1 MKIINKKLIKF
12 FNFNFH
18 VHKILQKIFKE
29 SGMSMFVHEKKFIII
44 SLMLLTNCSAPGTA
58 LLGPI
63 FTGAKTG
70 SVYQASLS
78 YGSNRIIDE
87 FRTKENLKTFNNQS
101 FNKNKILPDIPYIDK
116 DPIIILSYKV
126 NKIEISDVFE
136 PEPLP

>member
-1 MKIINKKLIKF
+1 MK
-12 FNFNFH
+12 
-18 VHKILQKIFKE
+18 
-29 SGMSMFVHEKKFIII
+29 KKFIII
-44 SLMLLTNCSAPGTA
+44 SLILLTSCSAPGTA

-70 SVYQASLS
+70 SIYQTSLS
-78 YGSNRIIDE
+78 YGSNRIFDE
-87 FRTKENLKTFNNQS
+87 FRKKENLKTFNNQS
-101 FNKNKILPDIPYIDK
+101 FNKSKILPDIPYIDK

>member
-1 MKIINKKLIKF
+1 MK
-12 FNFNFH
+12 
-18 VHKILQKIFKE
+18 
-29 SGMSMFVHEKKFIII
+29 KKFIII
-44 SLMLLTNCSAPGTA
+44 SLILLTNCSAPGTA

-87 FRTKENLKTFNNQS
+87 FRARENLKAFNNQN

-126 NKIEISDVFE
+126 NKIQISDVLE

>member
-1 MKIINKKLIKF
+1 MKNHVSAYLLMKKKL
-12 FNFNFH
+12 
-18 VHKILQKIFKE
+18 
-29 SGMSMFVHEKKFIII
+29 III
-44 SLMLLTNCSAPGTA
+44 SLLLLSNCSAPSTA

-87 FRTKENLKTFNNQS
+87 FRTKENLKTYNNQS

-116 DPIIILSYKV
+116 DPVIILSYKV
-126 NKIEISDVFE
+126 NKIEISHVYE